1 MKIIIGLVTIDNK
14 EMLEESLASLY
25 TNTKDTKYDV
35 EIAIINNG
43 GAKKDWLEIIEKYE
57 SKRINSGDKIPPITG
72 WNMKERISLAAAWN
86 IILKLKSDYTVIT
99 NDDILYSPKWLDNL
113 IDSFEGAEG
122 VGILQPFNTLSV
134 KPKNY
139 PNNYKL
145 EDRYGEI
152 PSDNF
157 RGCCFAISR
166 EAVNKM
172 KEYEK
177 DFKDEPYKG
186 LFDEDLYPFGS
197 EDQDYYIRMNKAGL
211 KFQTCFNSY
220 IHHYTGVTMNMLYS
234 IEEFSK
240 IVKDNASKLHKKHE
254 KRGDIWIGTMTS

>member
-1 MKIIIGLVTIDNK
+1 MKIIIGLVTIDNE

-25 TNTKDTKYDV
+25 QNTKDSKYDV
-35 EIAIINNG
+35 EIIVINNG
-43 GAKKDWLEIIEKYE
+43 GVKDEWLDVIKEYNISSIQL
-57 SKRINSGDKIPPITG
+57 
-72 WNMKERISLAAAWN
+72 KERVSLAAAWN
-86 IILKLKSDYTVIT
+86 IILKKESDYTIIT
-99 NDDILYSPKWLDNL
+99 NDDILYSPNWLDNL
-113 IDSFEGAEG
+113 IECFERTKDC
-122 VGILQPFNTLSV
+122 GILQPFNTLSI

-139 PNNYKL
+139 PNNYQL
-145 EDRYGEI
+145 EDRYGKI

-157 RGCCFAISR
+157 KGCCFAISR
-166 EAVNKM
+166 QAVNKM

-186 LFDEDLYPFGS
+186 MFDEDLYPFGS

-211 KFQTCFNSY
+211 KCLTCFNSY

-234 IEEFSK
+234 TEEFSK
-240 IVKDNASKLHKKHE
+240 IVEDNADKLHKKHK